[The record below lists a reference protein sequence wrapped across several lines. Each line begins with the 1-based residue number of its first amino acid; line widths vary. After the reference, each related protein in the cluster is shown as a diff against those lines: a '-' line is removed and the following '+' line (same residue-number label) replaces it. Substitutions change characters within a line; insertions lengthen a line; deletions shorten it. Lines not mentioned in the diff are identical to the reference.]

1 LRVTRITQKVADAHG
16 NLSSADRSFSQVRE
30 RRNAMRR
37 QTWMF
42 IGLGMFLVFSVSLAA
57 AQMPMGGH
65 MQRHG
70 PMMGM
75 KMPAYDAATE
85 VTLKGSVEAVKATG
99 RMEGRGGT
107 HLTIK
112 TEKETIDVRVGPT
125 WFLAEHK
132 MSFVKGDKV
141 EVTGSH
147 VKFGTEEVVLA
158 REIKKGDQTLPL
170 RDKQGMPVWS
180 HRHMMHMFQS

>member
-1 LRVTRITQKVADAHG
+1 
-16 NLSSADRSFSQVRE
+16 
-30 RRNAMRR
+30 MRR
-37 QTWMF
+37 HAWKF
-42 IGLGMFLVFSVSLAA
+42 IGLGMFLVFSASLAV
-57 AQMPMGGH
+57 AQMPMAGQ

-75 KMPAYDAATE
+75 GMPAYNTATE
-85 VTLKGSVEAVKATG
+85 VTLKGSVEAVKETG

-107 HLTIK
+107 RLTIK

-125 WFLAEHK
+125 WFLTEHK
-132 MSFVKGDKV
+132 MVFAKGDKV
-141 EVTGSH
+141 EVTGSR

-170 RDKQGMPVWS
+170 RDKQGVPVWS
-180 HRHMMHMFQS
+180 RRHMMKMFPS